1 VECEDVRAALSARLD
16 GEPAPPG
23 TDEDAVD
30 AHLAACDDCQAWYAS
45 VSALNRRLRIGGLDG
60 PVGRASGDGDG
71 DAAGAADARSLAERM
86 VELAD
91 STPQLSHGLRNRSL
105 PLVVAR
111 IVLVVLAVLYV
122 AWAVALLVGATGDGA
137 SAATGSGG
145 AVGNA
150 GDPDLARMSVDA
162 ATVRFALAAGL
173 VLGAVR
179 PRWAS
184 GLLPV
189 FVALWGF
196 GAGFSTRDLVLGY
209 LDTGAVLGL
218 LLHLAA
224 SVTLCVVWLARHHAV
239 NPLRQSL
246 RGLGARPVAYSPSD
260 AVRNSTWRPGDP
272 DGL

>member
-1 VECEDVRAALSARLD
+1 MDCDEVRAALSARLD
-16 GEPAPPG
+16 GEPVPPG

-30 AHLAACDDCQAWYAS
+30 AHLAACEDCRRWYAS
-45 VSALNRRLRIGGLDG
+45 VGDLNRRLRVGGVEAPPSTVDG
-60 PVGRASGDGDG
+60 GPTP
-71 DAAGAADARSLAERM
+71 DARALAEQM
-86 VELAD
+86 VALTD

-111 IVLVVLAVLYV
+111 LVLVLLAVAYV
-122 AWAVALLVGATGDGA
+122 TWAVVLLVGATGGDGA
-137 SAATGSGG
+137 AVTGGSGG
-145 AVGNA
+145 AVANA

-173 VLGAVR
+173 LLGAVR
-179 PRWAS
+179 PRSAP

-189 FVALWGF
+189 FLALWGF

-209 LDTGAVLGL
+209 LDVGAVFGL
-218 LLHLAA
+218 LLHLLAC
-224 SVTLCVVWLARHHAV
+224 VTLCVVWLARHHAV
-239 NPLRQSL
+239 SPLRQSL

-272 DGL
+272 GEP